1 MARTKNEETYQK
13 IANMMCEYGN
23 FFEKESEKYGFN
35 TLNMDDD
42 FDNQIQKA
50 IYTLTTDFFS
60 SSSLG

>member
-1 MARTKNEETYQK
+1 
-13 IANMMCEYGN
+13 MCEYGN